1 MVYFTRCNMPNKNL
15 YTVLGVAKDSSD
27 KEIRQAYR
35 KLAREHHPDVNPG
48 DKQSEAR
55 FKEIN
60 AAHEVLG
67 NKESRTKYDKYG
79 DQWEHADQIEEMQ
92 KRRGGGFRFENA
104 GGFGAGA
111 GGMGDLGGIF
121 GSMFRQQ
128 APRRRRGADIEQSIE
143 VTLDEAFHGTSRTL
157 QFAGQQ
163 TCVTCDGSGQIA
175 GAGCHVCQGSGLMQK
190 ERRLEVKIPPGV
202 DSGSRVR
209 IAGEGQPGT
218 NGGKSG
224 SLYLIVSVAQ
234 DDRFDRKGS
243 NLYTNVEVPL
253 TDAVLGAEAEV
264 PTMTGKVALTIPPL
278 SPNGKSFRLGG
289 LGMPKLKGEGKGNL
303 YARLQVKLPEK
314 LSDDDKELFEQLR
327 EAGI

>member
-1 MVYFTRCNMPNKNL
+1 MNKKDL
-15 YTVLGVAKDSSD
+15 YLVLGVAKDSSD

-35 KLAREHHPDVNPG
+35 KLAREYHPDVNPG
-48 DKQSEAR
+48 DKESEAR

-67 NKESRTKYDKYG
+67 NKENRTKYDKYG

-92 KRRGGGFRFENA
+92 KQRGGGNFYFDSSTSF
-104 GGFGAGA
+104 GGGSGGT

-121 GSMFRQQ
+121 GSLFRQQ
-128 APRRRRGADIEQSIE
+128 APRRRRGSDIEHPIE

-163 TCVTCDGSGQIA
+163 PCATCSGSGQIA
-175 GAGCHVCQGSGLMQK
+175 GAGCHVCQGSGLTQK
-190 ERRLEVKIPPGV
+190 ERRLEVKIPAGV

-218 NGGKSG
+218 NGGKPG

-234 DDRFDRKGS
+234 NERFERKGA
-243 NLYTNVEVPL
+243 NLYTDVEVPL
-253 TDAVLGAEAEV
+253 TDAVLGAEVEV
-264 PTMTGKVALTIPPL
+264 PTITSKVALTVPPL

-289 LGMPKLKGEGKGNL
+289 LGMPKLKGKDRGNL

-314 LSDDDKELFEQLR
+314 LSDDDKKLFEQLR
-327 EAGI
+327 ESGV